1 MESIIG
7 IWIFD
12 QKGQQ
17 LFSHEISLV
26 GSDQTDSAL
35 FQGFISSLEK
45 FADHLGK
52 EQIEQIEMGKIKIFL
67 SRDKETKISF
77 IIKTT
82 RDVDNKKASKLLSK
96 IQKDF
101 LQTFKA
107 YFKKYDSSVEEIN
120 YYFKKYE
127 PHDLGIYIN
136 NLFKTYIEKLLG
148 ISIRDKMTDF
158 GEEEEEK
165 EKEEEQI

>member
-1 MESIIG
+1 MEGIIG

-17 LFSHEISLV
+17 LFSHEISLE

-35 FQGFISSLEK
+35 FQGFISSIEK
-45 FADHLGK
+45 FANQLGK

-67 SRDKETKISF
+67 SRDAETKIAF
-77 IIKTT
+77 IIKTSK
-82 RDVDNKKASKLLSK
+82 DVNNKTASKLLSK

-101 LQTFKA
+101 LHTFKA
-107 YFKKYDSSVEEIN
+107 YFKKFDSRVEETH

-127 PHDLGIYIN
+127 PQDLGIYIN
-136 NLFKTYIEKLLG
+136 NLFKTYIEKLFG
-148 ISIRDKMTDF
+148 ISIREKMTNYN
-158 GEEEEEK
+158 EEEEE
-165 EKEEEQI
+165 EEDKD